1 MFLTANLDDM
11 WGPRVDNNTVS
22 DVGYDALPAVKKKST
37 IDRSQYNAVLCL
49 AIIDSSNLTLHRTMH
64 ATS

>member
-1 MFLTANLDDM
+1 MFLTANLHDI
-11 WGPRVDNNTVS
+11 WGLRVDNNTVS
-22 DVGYDALPAVKKKST
+22 DVGYDALPAVKKST

-49 AIIDSSNLTLHRTMH
+49 AITDSNNLTLHRTMH